1 MVLRKIF
8 FVSLLFILL
17 FPAFGSAEIKE
28 FTHEVEDVVGKDQ
41 SQEAKEKYLIE
52 RAMRLALEE
61 AGVYISS
68 TTVVTNLQLSEDKVT
83 AMTAGI
89 AKVKARDIS
98 PRIDENKN
106 IYIKAKVIV
115 TVDTN
120 ILDKQIENLAK
131 ETATMRRLEEEVKK
145 RAALEKE
152 LESLKKDD
160 IKRLDQLNTQVI
172 AIEQERQKQR
182 IFREEQAL
190 KAKGELNKV
199 QIERLNKEKELQ
211 ERINKEIAEQ
221 EKKRREE
228 SEAIARESDRIKRA
242 QLENDQRLSELA
254 RKANLKKQEWVTVD
268 ESLSI
273 KQIIEESKNI
283 KSEIANISRQLD
295 IQYEKNKDN
304 LNNVFGKQIELT
316 VPQFPPDPAPKG
328 DFETTTEYDQRK
340 ADHAAKVAGIDAA
353 NRRKID
359 KLNAELNYE
368 IAEATLDY
376 LKQTV
381 SILKDFVNRFN
392 VLQQKSFILPDEKIE
407 IELGHPDADKYLFPM
422 TLKHAGYKI
431 ETSLKY
437 SDRSKADDLRKTKQ
451 FLHGEG
457 TFKIAENV
465 SVSYK
470 TQSIF
475 KLIGSLPSLVR
486 GGGKVGSGVAK
497 AKLFQDSDKNDVNYQ
512 LVKVKITHPAMD
524 KPQEINLPEPN
535 RFSEIEMYEKILK
548 ESIPEAKQDADRK
561 KEIFLP
567 LDKVKKQEAVNTP
580 ALPDE
585 QKEKA
590 TKPAPKGKKAK
601 SKKQ

>member
-8 FVSLLFILL
+8 FVCVLFILL
-17 FPAFGSAEIKE
+17 FPALGSSEVKE

-41 SQEAKEKYLIE
+41 SQEAKEKYLVE

-68 TTVVTNLQLSEDKVT
+68 TTVVTNMQLSEDKVT

-106 IYIKAKVIV
+106 IYIKVKVIV
-115 TVDTN
+115 TVDTS

-145 RAALEKE
+145 RASLEKE

-160 IKRLDQLNTQVI
+160 IKRLDQLNSQVI

-254 RKANLKKQEWVTVD
+254 RKAILKKQEWVAVD

-295 IQYEKNKDN
+295 IQFEKNKDN
-304 LNNVFGKQIELT
+304 LNNVFNKQIELT
-316 VPQFPPDPAPKG
+316 VPQFPPDPGPKG
-328 DFETTTEYDQRK
+328 DFETTAEYDQRK
-340 ADHAAKVAGIDAA
+340 ADHAAKVAEIDAA

-359 KLNAELNYE
+359 RLNAELNYE
-368 IAEATLDY
+368 TAEATLDY

-392 VLQQKSFILPDEKIE
+392 VLQQKAFILPEEKIE
-407 IELGHPDADKYLFPM
+407 IELGHPDADKSLFPM
-422 TLKHAGYKI
+422 TLKHAGYSI

-437 SDRSKADDLRKTKQ
+437 ADRSKADDLRKTKQ

-475 KLIGSLPSLVR
+475 KLIGSLPTLIR

-497 AKLFQDSDKNDVNYQ
+497 AKLFQDSDKNDVSYK

-535 RFSEIEMYEKILK
+535 KFSEIEMYEKILK
-548 ESIPEAKQDADRK
+548 ESIPEAKQDAERK
-561 KEIFLP
+561 KELFLAF
-567 LDKVKKQEAVNTP
+567 DNVKKQDAVVVP
-580 ALPDE
+580 APPAV
-585 QKEKA
+585 QQEKA

-601 SKKQ
+601 SKKP